1 MIRDFLTT
9 YEKGDLMELKE
20 RIEKVLSE
28 ILSDKYECKITLR
41 FVPKD
46 SKQAAGAA
54 GQEGRENLECSA

>member
-1 MIRDFLTT
+1 
-9 YEKGDLMELKE
+9 MELKE

-46 SKQAAGAA
+46 KAQAVDAA

>member
-1 MIRDFLTT
+1 
-9 YEKGDLMELKE
+9 MELKE

-46 SKQAAGAA
+46 GTRAADAA
-54 GQEGRENLECSA
+54 VQEGRENLECSA

>member
-1 MIRDFLTT
+1 MIRYFLIN
-9 YEKGDLMELKE
+9 YEEVNFMELKE

-46 SKQAAGAA
+46 GARAADAA
-54 GQEGRENLECSA
+54 GQEGRETLECSA